1 LETRHEENEE
11 CANLTL
17 MPSHHFDDEEEVSD
31 FELNYKTSYAELQNA
46 FDELYEEC
54 INLSKTCAKRKKQIV
69 SLERKTFDT
78 QVELEKVK
86 GSSCN
91 KCEEHETK
99 IVELTNEQFIN
110 NVLEKVC

>member
-1 LETRHEENEE
+1 
-11 CANLTL
+11 